1 MQFKSPIHK
10 SRQLWGEQV
19 EKSPE
24 PRKYHLYKKV
34 QKSPISLFS
43 FFRHQIQKRGFL
55 DKVYLL
61 QKEKKAEAQLILQQ
75 EERENVAETAA
86 EAKRAGEDK
95 ILRGE

>member
-1 MQFKSPIHK
+1 MSIKNH
-10 SRQLWGEQV
+10 
-19 EKSPE
+19 
-24 PRKYHLYKKV
+24 
-34 QKSPISLFS
+34 
-43 FFRHQIQKRGFL
+43 FL
-55 DKVYLL
+55 ENFYLL

>member
-1 MQFKSPIHK
+1 MIPGSNFAFSCSIIT
-10 SRQLWGEQV
+10 
-19 EKSPE
+19 
-24 PRKYHLYKKV
+24 RKCRKVLFLY
-34 QKSPISLFS
+34 FS

>member
-1 MQFKSPIHK
+1 MPFHVQ
-10 SRQLWGEQV
+10 QLQESA
-19 EKSPE
+19 EKS
-24 PRKYHLYKKV
+24 H
-34 QKSPISLFS
+34 
-43 FFRHQIQKRGFL
+43 FFIFHFFGTKFKKRGFL

>member
-1 MQFKSPIHK
+1 M
-10 SRQLWGEQV
+10 GEQV

-24 PRKYHLYKKV
+24 LRKYHLSKKV

>member
-1 MQFKSPIHK
+1 MPFHVQ
-10 SRQLWGEQV
+10 QLQEST
-19 EKSPE
+19 EKS
-24 PRKYHLYKKV
+24 H
-34 QKSPISLFS
+34 
-43 FFRHQIQKRGFL
+43 FFIFHFFGTAKKRGFL